1 MSVELVVPFG
11 LDSNGNL
18 AVTTDPNVQ
27 AAQHVKSIV
36 ATNPGER
43 VMLPNYGIPVRG
55 YLFSSPFQLVQLKI
69 QQDVKTQMAR
79 WEPSITVLG
88 VTSPNA
94 DQYGVAQVDVSYTS
108 NPLETGG
115 KQTATV
121 LVGGDIV
128 EQSQYATTLPGGD
141 VIETVQT
148 QTTYPSGL
156 TTENTQSIIS

>member
-1 MSVELVVPFG
+1 MSTELLVPFS
-11 LDSNGNL
+11 LDSNGHL

-27 AAQHVKSIV
+27 AEQHVKSIV

-43 VMLPNYGIPVRG
+43 VMLPDYGIPVRG

-69 QQDVKTQMAR
+69 QQNVKTQMAR

-94 DQYGVAQVDVSYTS
+94 DQYGVAQVDVSFTS

-115 KQTATV
+115 KHTATV
-121 LVGGDIV
+121 LIGGDVV
-128 EQSQYATTLPGGD
+128 EQNQFATVLPGGD

-148 QTTYPSGL
+148 STTYPSGL
-156 TTENTQSIIS
+156 TTMNTQEIIS

>member
-1 MSVELVVPFG
+1 VSTELQVPFS

-43 VMLPNYGIPVRG
+43 VMMPDYGIPVRG
-55 YLFSSPFQLVQLKI
+55 YLFSSAYQLVELKI
-69 QQDVKTQMAR
+69 QQNVKTQMAR
-79 WEPSITVLG
+79 WEPRITVLG

-115 KQTATV
+115 TQTATV
-121 LVGGDIV
+121 LIGGDVV
-128 EQSQYATTLPGGD
+128 EQSQYATVLPGGD
-141 VIETVQT
+141 VIETT
-148 QTTYPSGL
+148 ETMTTYPSGL
-156 TTENTQSIIS
+156 TTDNTQEIIA

>member
-1 MSVELVVPFG
+1 MSTELLVPFG
-11 LDSNGNL
+11 LDSNGHL

-27 AAQHVKSIV
+27 AAQHVKSII

-43 VMLPNYGIPVRG
+43 VMLNDYGIPVRG
-55 YLFSSPFQLVQLKI
+55 YLFSSAVELVQMKI
-69 QQDVKTQMAR
+69 EQNVKTQMAR
-79 WEPSITVLG
+79 WEPSIGVLG
-88 VTSPNA
+88 ITAGPA

-115 KQTATV
+115 RHKATV
-121 LVGGDIV
+121 LIGGDVV
-128 EQSQYATTLPGGD
+128 EQNQFATVLTGGD

-156 TTENTQSIIS
+156 TTENTQSIIA